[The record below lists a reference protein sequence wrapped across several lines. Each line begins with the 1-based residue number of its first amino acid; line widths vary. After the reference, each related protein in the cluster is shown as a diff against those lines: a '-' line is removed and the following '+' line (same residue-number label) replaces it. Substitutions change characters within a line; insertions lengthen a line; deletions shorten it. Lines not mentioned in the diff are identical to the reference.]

1 MFMHKCEVFIQY
13 VKDLEQKQQFLFF
26 FTNCQYAAIFCLLLR
41 YNFQFLLLLKFSLF
55 CTHIL
60 THNAYPSEIFLF
72 LSLSDIHHGVA
83 TLFYNSKK
91 KKKKVWPLGHS
102 YQHIQLQ
109 IYFCYSPAIF
119 NYSCKEILH
128 FYQVLVNV
136 GFLKAQ

>member
-83 TLFYNSKK
+83 TLFYDSKK
-91 KKKKVWPLGHS
+91 KKKKSGRQDIRTSIFS
-102 YQHIQLQ
+102 YKYTSVTHQLFLT
-109 IYFCYSPAIF
+109 IPVKRYYIF
-119 NYSCKEILH
+119 IR
-128 FYQVLVNV
+128 
-136 GFLKAQ
+136 FL